1 MAQASPETAQ
11 KVLETTYEAIGRRD
25 FDTWFANTTPDY
37 TLHDVP
43 DLPDS
48 DVFRGREEVRRWA
61 DTALSSMKE
70 WRWVPEEFLFND
82 GSTVVVRV
90 VLIGRSE
97 AGVPIEWTVFHS
109 FEMRD
114 DKLAGVRAFMT
125 EAQAFEAA
133 GLSANA

>member
-11 KVLETTYEAIGRRD
+11 RVLEATYEAIGRLD
-25 FDTWFANTTPDY
+25 FDAWFANTTPDY

-48 DVFRGREEVRRWA
+48 DIYRGREEVRRWA
-61 DTALSSMKE
+61 DTTLSSMKE
-70 WRWVPEEFLFND
+70 WRWVPEEFLYND

-90 VLIGRSE
+90 VLFGRSE
-97 AGVPIEWTVFHS
+97 AGVPIEMTVFHS

-114 DKLAGVRAFMT
+114 DKLAVVRAFLT
-125 EAQAFEAA
+125 EAQAFEAT
-133 GLSANA
+133 GLSTER